1 MALALRPFFR
11 RALFSTLVRAMR
23 PVALMVVAVGIA
35 GAAQAQA
42 VAPGID
48 AGRDCQTIR
57 RCNFTKTGTF
67 RGCISAYSCRTCK
80 IDRANCTFDAGAGR
94 KVCNTLSCSWGS

>member
-1 MALALRPFFR
+1 MRLMNFALIPLALA
-11 RALFSTLVRAMR
+11 AMTTL
-23 PVALMVVAVGIA
+23 
-35 GAAQAQA
+35 AQAQL

-80 IDRANCTFDAGAGR
+80 IGRDNCTFNAGAGR
-94 KVCNTLSCSWGS
+94 KVCSSLTCSWGS

>member
-1 MALALRPFFR
+1 MAIALRQVVQ
-11 RALFSTLVRAMR
+11 RALMSAAVI
-23 PVALMVVAVGIA
+23 ALSAATG
-35 GAAQAQA
+35 AQAQVQA

>member
-1 MALALRPFFR
+1 MRIVKLALASQALVMALVIMT
-11 RALFSTLVRAMR
+11 SS
-23 PVALMVVAVGIA
+23 
-35 GAAQAQA
+35 AQAQA

-80 IDRANCTFDAGAGR
+80 IDRANCTFNAGAGR
-94 KVCNTLSCSWGS
+94 KVCNALTCSWGS

>member
-1 MALALRPFFR
+1 MRILKLALTPFV
-11 RALFSTLVRAMR
+11 L
-23 PVALMVVAVGIA
+23 VALTTL
-35 GAAQAQA
+35 AQAQA

-80 IDRANCTFDAGAGR
+80 IDRANCTFNAGAGR
-94 KVCNTLSCSWGS
+94 KVCNSLTCSWGS

>member
-1 MALALRPFFR
+1 MRIVKLVLAPLAL
-11 RALFSTLVRAMR
+11 
-23 PVALMVVAVGIA
+23 VALTTL
-35 GAAQAQA
+35 AQAQA

-67 RGCISAYSCRTCK
+67 RGCISAYSCRSCK
-80 IDRANCTFDAGAGR
+80 IDRANCTFNAGAGR
-94 KVCNTLSCSWGS
+94 KVCNSLTCSWGS

>member
-1 MALALRPFFR
+1 MRNHMQGFLK
-11 RALFSTLVRAMR
+11 LVVA
-23 PVALMVVAVGIA
+23 PIAFVALTTV
-35 GAAQAQA
+35 AQAQA

-48 AGRDCQTIR
+48 AGRDCQTVR

-80 IDRANCTFDAGAGR
+80 TERADCTFSVGSGR
-94 KVCNTLSCSWGS
+94 KTCNTLTCSWGS

>member
-1 MALALRPFFR
+1 MRIVKLVLAPLALV
-11 RALFSTLVRAMR
+11 ALTTLVH
-23 PVALMVVAVGIA
+23 
-35 GAAQAQA
+35 AQA

-67 RGCISAYSCRTCK
+67 RGCISAYSCRSCK
-80 IDRANCTFDAGAGR
+80 IDRANCTFNAGAGR
-94 KVCNTLSCSWGS
+94 KVCNTLTCSWGS

>member
-1 MALALRPFFR
+1 MR
-11 RALFSTLVRAMR
+11 RTI
-23 PVALMVVAVGIA
+23 IA
-35 GAAQAQA
+35 GLLAAAACLATAAGVQAQA

-57 RCNFTKTGTF
+57 RCNFTKTGTY

-80 IDRANCTFDAGAGR
+80 VERSTCDFAVGAAERRTCSKLNCT
-94 KVCNTLSCSWGS
+94 WGG

>member
-1 MALALRPFFR
+1 MRHIIKLAMVPLAL
-11 RALFSTLVRAMR
+11 
-23 PVALMVVAVGIA
+23 VAITSM
-35 GAAQAQA
+35 AQAQA

-57 RCNFTKTGTF
+57 RCNFTKVGTF

-80 IDRANCTFDAGAGR
+80 IDRANCTFNVGAGR
-94 KVCNTLSCSWGS
+94 KVCSSLTCSWGS